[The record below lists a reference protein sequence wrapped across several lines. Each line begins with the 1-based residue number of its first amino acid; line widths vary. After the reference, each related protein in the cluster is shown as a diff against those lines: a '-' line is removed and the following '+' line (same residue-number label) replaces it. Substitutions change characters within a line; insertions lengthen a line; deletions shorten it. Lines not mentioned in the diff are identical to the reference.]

1 MKRCFAS
8 IVSALCIFLGDYSK
22 AVVAGKTRKRPLQSH
37 VAEDDATVVT
47 TPTPH
52 HKLRRMAHTVTVPNR
67 YIVVLKDSIRNVSE
81 TARSM
86 LSNQTL
92 ACGSDSLVHVY
103 QSTLRGFAISG
114 CSKEHVRELLRRNND
129 DIVQVWEDAMVTA
142 DDASSIASTS
152 AATRVQS
159 AENLYWLDR
168 MDQVSLPYDNQY
180 RYNYD
185 GSNVT
190 IYVFDT
196 GIRVS
201 HDEFR
206 NTNRRTVECGFNAL
220 ENTTEPSCKDNNG
233 HGTFTAALA
242 AGFTYGAAKN
252 ASIAAVRVLDRTKSG
267 SVSGIL
273 AGLDYVAKIKRDLP
287 TKPMVIS
294 MSLYVLVLSAQ
305 HVRITPRSHWPFLRF
320 VQ

>member
-8 IVSALCIFLGDYSK
+8 IVSALCISLGEYSK
-22 AVVAGKTRKRPLQSH
+22 AVAAAKTRKRHLQGR
-37 VAEDDATVVT
+37 VPTAD
-47 TPTPH
+47 TPRH
-52 HKLRRMAHTVTVPNR
+52 HKLRRMAHTVNVLNR

-86 LSNQTL
+86 LSNNT

-103 QSTLRGFAISG
+103 QSTLRGFSISD
-114 CSKEHVRELLRRNND
+114 CSEDHIIEMLRRNND
-129 DIVQVWEDAMVTA
+129 DIVQIWEDAMVTA
-142 DDASSIASTS
+142 DDASNIVSTS
-152 AATRVQS
+152 AARVQS

-196 GIRVS
+196 GICAS

-206 NTNRRTVECGFNAL
+206 NVNRTVECAFNAL

-252 ASIAAVRVLDRTKSG
+252 ASIVAVRVLDRTKSG

-273 AGLDYVAKIKRDLP
+273 AGLEYVAQIKQANP

-294 MSLYVLVLSAQ
+294 MSL
-305 HVRITPRSHWPFLRF
+305 
-320 VQ
+320 

>member
-1 MKRCFAS
+1 M
-8 IVSALCIFLGDYSK
+8 VSVLCILLGDSFE
-22 AVVAGKTRKRPLQSH
+22 AVVAKTRRRHLLNRSPIESMTS
-37 VAEDDATVVT
+37 TV
-47 TPTPH
+47 TPRHH
-52 HKLRRMAHTVTVPNR
+52 HKLRRMVHTVKVPNR
-67 YIVVLKDSIRNVSE
+67 YIVVLKDLIRNVSE

-86 LSNQTL
+86 LSNKTG
-92 ACGSDSLVHVY
+92 CGSDNLVHVY
-103 QSTLRGFAISG
+103 QSTFRGFAISD
-114 CSKEHVRELLRRNND
+114 CSEEHIYDLLRRNND
-129 DIVQVWEDAMVTA
+129 DIVQVWEDTMVTA
-142 DDASSIASTS
+142 DDASSIESTS
-152 AATRVQS
+152 ATTRVQA
-159 AENLYWLDR
+159 AEDLYWLDR
-168 MDQVSLPYDNQY
+168 MDQESLPYDNQY

-206 NTNRRTVECGFNAL
+206 NANRTVECGFNAL
-220 ENTTEPSCKDNNG
+220 ENTTEPLCKDNNG

-252 ASIAAVRVLDRTKSG
+252 ASIVAIRVLDRTKSG

-273 AGLDYVAKIKRDLP
+273 AGLDYVAKVKRDNP

-294 MSLYVLVLSAQ
+294 MSL
-305 HVRITPRSHWPFLRF
+305 
-320 VQ
+320 